1 MEGWLLYITFCNHVW
16 TVGGH
21 PLRSRSLGTR
31 RASPALLLGG
41 LFLLVCTGA
50 LIGCG
55 SAQER
60 AARHL
65 EQADHWLAEGKTN
78 EAVVEYRRAIQLDPK
93 DPKPHLKLA
102 KIFLDRQDYTNGMQ
116 QLSVLRKIAP
126 DNIEAQLMAAEM
138 FLKGRSFDRA
148 RTMALDIV
156 KNNPDNTEAL
166 MIIAESSF
174 AMGDKT
180 QAQSKTD
187 QVLQLDPKDSRAW
200 FLQALL
206 QISDAKNTQ
215 GEASLLRALD
225 YDPSSISAVTTL
237 AAVMARRGDVTGA
250 EKVIRQGLA
259 QNPQNIQIHYL
270 LAAFLVSQNRGADA
284 EESFK
289 QIKELGDAN
298 PTDRGAL
305 ARYYTRMGKSSEA
318 IKEYQDILKRHP
330 DDLQNSLEL
339 AALYI
344 DQHDAHST
352 AEAEKIVNDAAKTS
366 PNDARTLLLR
376 GYLHAEKGQMEEGIN
391 DLHHASQL
399 QPKWALPQY
408 YLGLAYI
415 QEGKLDPAEGA
426 LNSALELEPSLVT
439 PRLILARLALQEG
452 KPDKAIAAIDTAL
465 AQKTQFFDP
474 YFVHTQALVEKGNY
488 DEAEKDALPLIGE
501 FPQPTA
507 RAMTYQILAQA
518 KYLQG
523 HFEEAHTYAK
533 QSLSYDST
541 SQESLKLLGVSEIA
555 LKKSDE
561 GLAEVQAIVR
571 ANPKWAMGYETLAEL
586 QAMAGRYADAERSV
600 QTALEI
606 DPNLVGARFLWSDI
620 ELNQNKLDEAMNQL
634 TLAAQSQPQLAEA
647 QIRMGQISEKKKDW
661 SGAQAYYEKALKL
674 EPDNW
679 VIKNNLAS
687 VLADHGGD
695 LDYALK
701 LAQEAKEKK
710 PDSLDVSDT
719 LAWILVKKK
728 QNYGT
733 AIQLLR
739 ECVQKE
745 PKNASFSYHLG
756 VAYFD
761 AGRKP
766 EAAQLLHAALK
777 LQPDPADADEAKRH
791 LESMN
796 K

>member
-1 MEGWLLYITFCNHVW
+1 M
-16 TVGGH
+16 
-21 PLRSRSLGTR
+21 RRRSLGSW
-31 RASPALLLGG
+31 RARPVLVLGG
-41 LFLLVCTGA
+41 LLLLACSGV

-65 EQADHWLAEGKTN
+65 EQADHWAAEGKTN

-93 DPKPHLKLA
+93 DPKAHLRLA
-102 KIFLDRQDYTNGMQ
+102 KIFLDRQDYTNGLQ
-116 QLSVLRKIAP
+116 QLNVLHKIAP
-126 DNIEAQLMAAEM
+126 NNLEAQLMMAET
-138 FLKGRSFDRA
+138 FLKGRSYARA
-148 RTMALDIV
+148 KTLAQDIITT
-156 KNNPDNTEAL
+156 NPDNTEAL

-174 AMGDKT
+174 AMDDKAL
-180 QAQSKTD
+180 AQTTTN
-187 QVLQLDPKDSRAW
+187 QVLQLDQKDSRAW

-206 QISDAKNTQ
+206 QISDAKNSQ
-215 GEASLLRALD
+215 AEASLLRAVD
-225 YDPSSISAVTTL
+225 YDPASISAVTTL
-237 AAVMARRGDVTGA
+237 AAVMAHRGDASGA

-259 QNPQNIQIHYL
+259 QNPQNIQMHYL
-270 LAAFLVSQNRGADA
+270 LGVFLVSQNRGAEA

-289 QIKELGDAN
+289 QIKALGEST

-305 ARYYTRMGKSSEA
+305 ARYYTSMGRSQDA
-318 IKEYQDILKRHP
+318 IKEYQDIIKQHP
-330 DDLQNSLEL
+330 DDIQNSLEL

-344 DQHDAHST
+344 DQHDPQST
-352 AEAEKIVNDAAKTS
+352 AEAEKLVNEASKTS
-366 PNDARTLLLR
+366 PNNARTLLLR
-376 GYLHAEKGQMEEGIN
+376 GYLHAEKGQLEEGIG
-391 DLHHASQL
+391 DLHHAAQL
-399 QPKWALPQY
+399 QPRWALPQY
-408 YLGLAYI
+408 YLGLAYV
-415 QEGKLDPAEGA
+415 QEGKNELAEEA
-426 LNSALELEPSLVT
+426 LNSALEIQPSMVAA
-439 PRLILARLALQEG
+439 RLILARLALDEG
-452 KPDKAIAAIDTAL
+452 KPDKAIAAIQNAL
-465 AQKTQFFDP
+465 EQKTQFFDP
-474 YFVHTQALVEKGNY
+474 YLLHTQALVEKGNY

-507 RAMTYQILAQA
+507 RAMTYRILAQA
-518 KYLQG
+518 KYLQS
-523 HFEEAHTYAK
+523 HFEEAHSYAK
-533 QSLSYDST
+533 QSLSYDPT
-541 SQESLKLLGVSEIA
+541 SQESLNLLGVSQIA
-555 LKKSDE
+555 LKKTDE
-561 GLAEVQAIVR
+561 GLAEVQTIVR

-600 QTALEI
+600 QTALEV

-620 ELNQNKLDEAMNQL
+620 ELDQNKLDEAMNQL
-634 TLAAQSQPQLAEA
+634 TLTAQSQPQLAEA

-674 EPDNW
+674 TPDNW
-679 VIKNNLAS
+679 IAKNNLAS
-687 VLADHGGD
+687 ILADHGGD

-701 LAQEAKEKK
+701 LAQEAKETK

-766 EAAQLLHAALK
+766 EAAQALHAALK

>member
-1 MEGWLLYITFCNHVW
+1 LL
-16 TVGGH
+16 
-21 PLRSRSLGTR
+21 RRRSLGTW
-31 RASPALLLGG
+31 RAKPALVLGG
-41 LFLLVCTGA
+41 LFLLACTGA

-65 EQADHWLAEGKTN
+65 EQADHWAAEGKTN
-78 EAVVEYRRAIQLDPK
+78 EAIVEYRRAVQLDPK
-93 DPKPHLKLA
+93 NPQPHLKLA
-102 KIFLDRQDYTNGMQ
+102 KIFLDRQDYADGMQ

-148 RTMALDIV
+148 KGLAQDIV

-166 MIIAESSF
+166 MIVAESSF
-174 AMGDKT
+174 AMNDRAGAQLKT
-180 QAQSKTD
+180 N

-206 QISDAKNTQ
+206 QISDAKNSQ

-225 YDPSSISAVTTL
+225 YDPSSASAVTTL
-237 AAVMARRGDVTGA
+237 AAVMARRGDVSGA

-259 QNPQNIQIHYL
+259 QNPQSIQIHYL
-270 LAAFLVSQNRGADA
+270 YAAFLVSQNRGPEA
-284 EESFK
+284 EDSFK
-289 QIKELGDAN
+289 QIKLLGEAN

-305 ARYYTRMGKSSEA
+305 ARYYTRMAKSQEA
-318 IKEYQDILKRHP
+318 IKEYQDILKQHP
-330 DDLQNSLEL
+330 DDIQNSLEL

-352 AEAEKIVNDAAKTS
+352 AEAEKLVNEAAKTS

-376 GYLHAEKGQMEEGIN
+376 GYLHAEKGQLEEGIN
-391 DLHHASQL
+391 DLHHSSQL
-399 QPKWALPQY
+399 QPRWALPQY
-408 YLGLAYI
+408 YLGLVYI
-415 QEGKLDPAEGA
+415 QQGKPDLAEGA
-426 LNSALELEPSLVT
+426 LNSALEIDPSLVT

-452 KPDKAIAAIDTAL
+452 KPDKAIAAIQNAL
-465 AQKTQFFDP
+465 EQKTQFFDP
-474 YFVHTQALVEKGNY
+474 YLLHSEALVEKGNY

-518 KYLQG
+518 KFLQNRY
-523 HFEEAHTYAK
+523 EEAHNYAK
-533 QSLSYDST
+533 ESLSNDPT
-541 SQESLKLLGVSEIA
+541 SAVSLKLMGASELA
-555 LKKSDE
+555 LKKTDE
-561 GLAEVQAIVR
+561 GLAEAQSYVVKAQ
-571 ANPKWAMGYETLAEL
+571 PKWAMGYETLAEL
-586 QAMAGRYADAERSV
+586 QGMAGRYSDAERSV

-606 DPNLVGARFLWSDI
+606 DPSLVGARFLWSDI
-620 ELNQNKLDEAMNQL
+620 ELSQNKLDEAMKQL
-634 TLAAQSQPQLAEA
+634 SLMADSQPQLYEI
-647 QIRMGQISEKKKDW
+647 QIRMGQIAERKKDW
-661 SGAQAYYEKALKL
+661 SDAQAHYEKALKL
-674 EPDNW
+674 SPDNPDSW
-679 VIKNNLAS
+679 MAKNNLAS
-687 VLADHGGD
+687 ILADHGGD
-695 LDYALK
+695 LDHALK
-701 LAQEAKEKK
+701 LAHEAKEAK

-756 VAYFD
+756 VAYYD

-766 EAAQLLHAALK
+766 EAAQALQAALK

-791 LESMN
+791 LESLN